1 MGTDKKRRGMDWAR
15 FDRGDQIATG
25 ILLWL
30 IVGVSAG
37 YAVFVSLDWMLRRQV
52 TLTEV
57 PLEVGEDAAGTGRV
71 VGMPSGNVLV
81 EGVSAGHFALLMVPV
96 LLGLAATVWG
106 AVLLQRLLK
115 DLGRGEPF
123 SRANVSRL
131 RIVALLLMVVPLF
144 ADMAYA
150 MARSTLM
157 SAQGV
162 DGFVFS
168 FSPGWLL
175 AGILVA
181 AVAQAFASGTTLRA
195 DVDGLV

>member
-1 MGTDKKRRGMDWAR
+1 
-15 FDRGDQIATG
+15 
-25 ILLWL
+25 
-30 IVGVSAG
+30 
-37 YAVFVSLDWMLRRQV
+37 
-52 TLTEV
+52 
-57 PLEVGEDAAGTGRV
+57 
-71 VGMPSGNVLV
+71 
-81 EGVSAGHFALLMVPV
+81 MVPV